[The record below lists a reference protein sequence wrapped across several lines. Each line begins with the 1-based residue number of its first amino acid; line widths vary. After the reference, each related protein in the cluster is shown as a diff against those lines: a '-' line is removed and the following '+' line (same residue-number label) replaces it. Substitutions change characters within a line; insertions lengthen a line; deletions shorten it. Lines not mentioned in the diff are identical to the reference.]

1 MQNSFVLSSE
11 DNCDKKYRSSVN
23 SRNIDVIFNN
33 LEFNPL
39 EENTLIV
46 KDITKEKKK
55 EILLLNS
62 LENKLNKLNQ
72 ELKNQEKILNTT
84 FQSTSGKINGNK
96 GKV

>member
-1 MQNSFVLSSE
+1 MTDFFFYVLQNSIVLSSE

-33 LEFNPL
+33 LEFNHL
-39 EENTLIV
+39 KENTLIV
-46 KDITKEKKK
+46 
-55 EILLLNS
+55 
-62 LENKLNKLNQ
+62 Q

-84 FQSTSGKINGNK
+84 FQSSSGKINGNK